1 MARQGAID
9 SPPKTPFIM
18 GSECA
23 GDIEQVGEGVENFKV
38 SISTK
43 LLMNL
48 ITSARNLNCKQVC
61 FFKFYVYSEF
71 YYEIKIKRNLARET
85 VSLASSVLFEPKE
98 D

>member
-1 MARQGAID
+1 MFSSGLNFQDLMARQGAID

-38 SISTK
+38 STSPK

-48 ITSARNLNCKQVC
+48 ITSAQ
-61 FFKFYVYSEF
+61 
-71 YYEIKIKRNLARET
+71 T
-85 VSLASSVLFEPKE
+85 
-98 D
+98 

>member
-38 SISTK
+38 SVTFNESDYVC
-43 LLMNL
+43 
-48 ITSARNLNCKQVC
+48 ANLNCKQVRC
-61 FFKFYVYSEF
+61 SKLRVFK
-71 YYEIKIKRNLARET
+71 ILLNA
-85 VSLASSVLFEPKE
+85 P
-98 D
+98 

>member
-38 SISTK
+38 SISSK
-43 LLMNL
+43 LFNESDYKC
-48 ITSARNLNCKQVC
+48 ININCVNR
-61 FFKFYVYSEF
+61 KF
-71 YYEIKIKRNLARET
+71 A
-85 VSLASSVLFEPKE
+85 SL
-98 D
+98 

>member
-38 SISTK
+38 SKRARSQPLKYSMHPEITSLHILFTLNTVVLVNFLK
-43 LLMNL
+43 LLW
-48 ITSARNLNCKQVC
+48 
-61 FFKFYVYSEF
+61 EF
-71 YYEIKIKRNLARET
+71 SKL
-85 VSLASSVLFEPKE
+85 L
-98 D
+98 

>member
-38 SISTK
+38 SELLRNYDTLISK
-43 LLMNL
+43 L
-48 ITSARNLNCKQVC
+48 
-61 FFKFYVYSEF
+61 F
-71 YYEIKIKRNLARET
+71 
-85 VSLASSVLFEPKE
+85 
-98 D
+98 

>member
-38 SISTK
+38 SEPSE
-43 LLMNL
+43 LLPKVFFNNNSSIFSEIIFKNVSICFL
-48 ITSARNLNCKQVC
+48 LNS
-61 FFKFYVYSEF
+61 FYNYTF
-71 YYEIKIKRNLARET
+71 YNVIKR
-85 VSLASSVLFEPKE
+85 
-98 D
+98 

>member
-38 SISTK
+38 RISKYLIIHAHAHAHVHTYVHTMIIA
-43 LLMNL
+43 LL
-48 ITSARNLNCKQVC
+48 
-61 FFKFYVYSEF
+61 YSE
-71 YYEIKIKRNLARET
+71 
-85 VSLASSVLFEPKE
+85 LF
-98 D
+98 

>member
-38 SISTK
+38 SEPSE
-43 LLMNL
+43 LLQNYDTFILSPSCFNNKEIL
-48 ITSARNLNCKQVC
+48 I
-61 FFKFYVYSEF
+61 
-71 YYEIKIKRNLARET
+71 I
-85 VSLASSVLFEPKE
+85 
-98 D
+98 

>member
-38 SISTK
+38 SANTK

-48 ITSARNLNCKQVC
+48 ITQ
-61 FFKFYVYSEF
+61 
-71 YYEIKIKRNLARET
+71 T
-85 VSLASSVLFEPKE
+85 
-98 D
+98 

>member
-38 SISTK
+38 SEPSELFQNYDTLVSK
-43 LLMNL
+43 L
-48 ITSARNLNCKQVC
+48 
-61 FFKFYVYSEF
+61 F
-71 YYEIKIKRNLARET
+71 
-85 VSLASSVLFEPKE
+85 
-98 D
+98 

>member
-38 SISTK
+38 SE
-43 LLMNL
+43 LLRNYDTL
-48 ITSARNLNCKQVC
+48 FSKFFFNSKITFANVINS
-61 FFKFYVYSEF
+61 FFKCFIYSLIFQYIFLDFFFHE
-71 YYEIKIKRNLARET
+71 E
-85 VSLASSVLFEPKE
+85 
-98 D
+98 

>member
-38 SISTK
+38 SEPSE
-43 LLMNL
+43 LL
-48 ITSARNLNCKQVC
+48 
-61 FFKFYVYSEF
+61 
-71 YYEIKIKRNLARET
+71 
-85 VSLASSVLFEPKE
+85 PKVFLTIIAQYFLK
-98 D
+98 